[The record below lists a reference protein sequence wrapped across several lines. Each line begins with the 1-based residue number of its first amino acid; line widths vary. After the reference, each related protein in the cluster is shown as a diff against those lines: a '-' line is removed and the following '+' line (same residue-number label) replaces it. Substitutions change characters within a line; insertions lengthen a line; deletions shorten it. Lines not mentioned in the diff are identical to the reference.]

1 MPKNPAKIA
10 MMLDPEYDDGGI
22 PLFYTFV
29 LDGLFER
36 ILPLLQPN
44 FEACKLLS
52 FLFFS
57 YLFFMENLFFIF
69 SCGFFFFFFFFF
81 LFFYFFLF
89 FSLSTVTLIPGAQEA
104 LSDEFFLHS
113 KNELIEAITEYDD
126 AYGPIGALFKSAEY
140 KKCSCTDVKGRRRV
154 CIPPSSG
161 KMCTRA
167 PSVWL
172 R

>member
-1 MPKNPAKIA
+1 MYEQLQDIFETNVRAMPKNPAKIA

-57 YLFFMENLFFIF
+57 YLYFSFENL
-69 SCGFFFFFFFFF
+69 FFFFF
-81 LFFYFFLF
+81 LVSFFSFFLF
-89 FSLSTVTLIPGAQEA
+89 FSIFFS
-104 LSDEFFLHS
+104 FFL
-113 KNELIEAITEYDD
+113 
-126 AYGPIGALFKSAEY
+126 FQQ
-140 KKCSCTDVKGRRRV
+140 
-154 CIPPSSG
+154 
-161 KMCTRA
+161 
-167 PSVWL
+167 
-172 R
+172 

>member
-1 MPKNPAKIA
+1 MDTFHYILVVIIVKIVIICSFLFYCFLFNHSSQTNPNSVTNCFKFFSLSLLITLTGTSGDMYEQLQDIFETNVRAMPKNPAKIA

-57 YLFFMENLFFIF
+57 
-69 SCGFFFFFFFFF
+69 
-81 LFFYFFLF
+81 
-89 FSLSTVTLIPGAQEA
+89 
-104 LSDEFFLHS
+104 
-113 KNELIEAITEYDD
+113 
-126 AYGPIGALFKSAEY
+126 
-140 KKCSCTDVKGRRRV
+140 
-154 CIPPSSG
+154 
-161 KMCTRA
+161 
-167 PSVWL
+167 
-172 R
+172 

>member
-1 MPKNPAKIA
+1 MYEQLQDIFETNVRAMPKNPAKIA

-57 YLFFMENLFFIF
+57 YLYFMENLFFIF
-69 SCGFFFFFFFFF
+69 SCVFFFFFSIFFSFF
-81 LFFYFFLF
+81 LF
-89 FSLSTVTLIPGAQEA
+89 QQ
-104 LSDEFFLHS
+104 
-113 KNELIEAITEYDD
+113 
-126 AYGPIGALFKSAEY
+126 
-140 KKCSCTDVKGRRRV
+140 
-154 CIPPSSG
+154 
-161 KMCTRA
+161 
-167 PSVWL
+167 
-172 R
+172 